1 MGIPLIAR
9 DKVIG
14 LISINH
20 TQANAYDE
28 DDLRLALAFAN
39 QVVIALEN
47 ARLYEIEVRD
57 LERELETV
65 SLGQLVRRREI
76 RDEAAAGAG

>member
-28 DDLRLALAFAN
+28 DD
-39 QVVIALEN
+39 
-47 ARLYEIEVRD
+47 
-57 LERELETV
+57 
-65 SLGQLVRRREI
+65 
-76 RDEAAAGAG
+76 